1 MFRKAILM
9 VAIFLVF
16 VAAIAV
22 VVLEAVLIVAVLIVA
37 VLVVAVFVE
46 AILVETILVEPSA
59 SYAPPL
65 SRGSFC
71 LLYTGQGPASLQW
84 PERGAA
90 KLPQT

>member
-1 MFRKAILM
+1 MFRKAILV

-22 VVLEAVLIVAVLIVA
+22 VVIMAFVVVVLEAVLIVA

-46 AILVETILVEPSA
+46 AILVEPSA